1 MKNLR
6 TIILSAMVAG
16 VLIVPGTSA
25 RADAKDEKDHYH
37 FRKHDHDGK
46 RDGHHE
52 RHDKNYRRDVRHD
65 NRGHHNK
72 PEIRQDFKD
81 VRNA

>member
-25 RADAKDEKDHYH
+25 RADAKDEKDHHH
-37 FRKHDHDGK
+37 FRKHDHDGSGGQTEAG
-46 RDGHHE
+46 RLP
-52 RHDKNYRRDVRHD
+52 R
-65 NRGHHNK
+65 
-72 PEIRQDFKD
+72 
-81 VRNA
+81 AT

>member
-46 RDGHHE
+46 CGHDGAGLP
-52 RHDKNYRRDVRHD
+52 R
-65 NRGHHNK
+65 
-72 PEIRQDFKD
+72 
-81 VRNA
+81 AT